1 MDETGRVSIYNNTTA
16 VVCIVG
22 RLYAAETK
30 ANCTYYSIHDGTGSI
45 TARHWSFDS
54 ESTSSSLCTPS
65 LRIRHSVNHYVKVLG
80 VVKKYKTDIS
90 INVQHIAPVSSFNT
104 ITLHWLA
111 VLQVARS
118 LAASQPL
125 AVNRQPVRAS
135 APLQNTIDRYMK
147 PTPAPSVED
156 AFASGLGDA
165 PLSETQKK
173 VLRVIQ
179 EFGLRSTEGVSMAT
193 ILQNARMLHLSDAD
207 VVSLRFDSL
216 IL

>member
-54 ESTSSSLCTPS
+54 DSTSSSLCAPS

-80 VVKKYKTDIS
+80 VAKKYKTDIS

-104 ITLHWLA
+104 ITSSPCSVSPDCIFSSSFFNSSI
-111 VLQVARS
+111 VLSLSSIRRS
-118 LAASQPL
+118 
-125 AVNRQPVRAS
+125 
-135 APLQNTIDRYMK
+135 
-147 PTPAPSVED
+147 
-156 AFASGLGDA
+156 
-165 PLSETQKK
+165 
-173 VLRVIQ
+173 
-179 EFGLRSTEGVSMAT
+179 
-193 ILQNARMLHLSDAD
+193 
-207 VVSLRFDSL
+207 
-216 IL
+216 